1 MENSCFFICIRIMHH
16 QLLYSPKLADNSKN

>member
-1 MENSCFFICIRIMHH
+1 MENSCFYICNRIMQH